1 MGIKNLGWHRIFGLL
16 AVMLVS
22 GLLSVAC
29 KLPTDGDNS
38 SSNSSSSG
46 RITFTPK
53 TVYNTV
59 LTTAP
64 VLTNTATGFTARGVG
79 SRSLVSWTNHEA
91 QNIYSWIKDFNPDL
105 STMVQGVDDSNFY
118 SALNSTIGSLK
129 TGLASTGDTTYP
141 TPKLI
146 TTPLSWFTKG
156 FDVLWT
162 GGGHRSVND
171 GTTTGDYY
179 WVANGD
185 SDANTGALEGIA
197 MRLTTEGGGEA
208 RCIAYLK
215 KAADGTVD
223 LDQLSYGGTASES
236 GGNRVV
242 LSGNTTTRQF

>member
-1 MGIKNLGWHRIFGLL
+1 MFPDINLLILALAGKQGTSHSCTSKLQNRPINYNFGTLIAPIQFSIRNQEDNAMGIKNLGWHRIFGLL

-146 TTPLSWFTKG
+146 TSSSGLSI
-156 FDVLWT
+156 
-162 GGGHRSVND
+162 
-171 GTTTGDYY
+171 
-179 WVANGD
+179 
-185 SDANTGALEGIA
+185 DAIS
-197 MRLTTEGGGEA
+197 
-208 RCIAYLK
+208 I
-215 KAADGTVD
+215 
-223 LDQLSYGGTASES
+223 
-236 GGNRVV
+236 
-242 LSGNTTTRQF
+242 